1 MRNILFPLGFACL
14 LFSCKKEDAI
24 LPTPTNKA
32 PVARAGQDATI
43 YIPEISYT
51 LDGKESFDPDR
62 NFIEYNWRQISGSP
76 LDFFLQNQNQTS
88 ASLSV
93 REEGNYEFELTV
105 TDPSG
110 LSSRDTVVLTVVD
123 NFAEGKVP
131 VINLICRSFMM
142 PATADQV
149 ELIAN
154 AYVEDDQGRR
164 FDIKTGFTARQIL
177 GPGGISIHDAYLDN
191 DQTSIP
197 IQNLTKG
204 NYQLLVE
211 VTRKG
216 ISAYDTSTI
225 QVLDDTLAGKEY
237 IFETKWATENNKVI
251 AKTPERPGL
260 FYASLV
266 RKAKLFILFE
276 DDTDWY
282 EVDESW
288 NANAWV
294 YYTRNAC
301 NSSLE
306 VVLIDDFAV
315 YAVGRKVTIKL
326 IYS

>member
-1 MRNILFPLGFACL
+1 L

-62 NFIEYNWRQISGSP
+62 NFMKFSWRQINGP
-76 LDFFLQNQNQTS
+76 ELDFFQQNDNQTT
-88 ASLSV
+88 ADFVV
-93 REEGNYEFELTV
+93 REEGRYEFELTV
-105 TDPSG
+105 TDLWG
-110 LSSRDTVVLTVVD
+110 LSGRDTVSVNVID

-131 VINLICRSFMM
+131 VVKLSCNGQLV
-142 PATADQV
+142 PYPDDQIEIV
-149 ELIAN
+149 AN
-154 AYVEDDQGRR
+154 AFVADDQGQR
-164 FDIKTGFTARQIL
+164 FDIKSGFSARQIL
-177 GPGGISIHDAYLDN
+177 GPSAALIQDAYLNHDHVA
-191 DQTSIP
+191 IP

-204 NYQLLVE
+204 TYQFLVG

-216 ISAYDTSTI
+216 ITAYDTSTI

-306 VVLIDDFAV
+306 VVLIDDFAA